1 MRILVPAFLVV
12 LLSLIFL
19 NVWQSYR
26 YEESLQV
33 MRAMELRQEEWVEKN
48 RRAMAAE
55 SLLESPSRLDALA
68 EEELGLQKADAG
80 DMMHIQLPR
89 EEF

>member
-1 MRILVPAFLVV
+1 MRILVPAFMVV

-33 MRAMELRQEEWVEKN
+33 LRVMEHKQEEWVEKN
-48 RRAMAAE
+48 RKVMAAE
-55 SLLESPSRLDALA
+55 ALLESPSRLDELA
-68 EEELGLQKADAG
+68 EEELGLHKADAG

-89 EEF
+89 EEY